1 MTFDAKEREQ
11 MDDCRTGLR
20 HSSEFCVSDSPAYIC
35 GVCDCV
41 CGTVIGSVRPIFAIG
56 ALENPRQQLFRADG
70 DGTREQMQTD

>member
-35 GVCDCV
+35 GVCVWDRHW
-41 CGTVIGSVRPIFAIG
+41 ISPAAIFAIG
-56 ALENPRQQLFRADG
+56 ALENPRQQLFGADG

>member
-35 GVCDCV
+35 GVWDRHWISPAYICNW
-41 CGTVIGSVRPIFAIG
+41 GIRGH
-56 ALENPRQQLFRADG
+56 PRQQLFRADG
-70 DGTREQMQTD
+70 DETREQMQTD